1 MCIHKMDTNDGISEI
16 YQILSNLLLTDLNDM
31 LILTREQ
38 CIDENKKVY
47 EDLLKSLMTSNT
59 HSGNFAVS
67 PDEGVVPPAWPARAG
82 EAGVR
87 RAMVSPVT
95 PASAIRRRVT

>member
-1 MCIHKMDTNDGISEI
+1 MDKNDGISEI

-47 EDLLKSLMTSNT
+47 EDLLKSLLKINNERELESFYSN
-59 HSGNFAVS
+59 
-67 PDEGVVPPAWPARAG
+67 
-82 EAGVR
+82 
-87 RAMVSPVT
+87 MVEF
-95 PASAIRRRVT
+95 

>member
-1 MCIHKMDTNDGISEI
+1 MDANDGISEI

-47 EDLLKSLMTSNT
+47 EDLLKSLLKINNERELESFYTN
-59 HSGNFAVS
+59 
-67 PDEGVVPPAWPARAG
+67 
-82 EAGVR
+82 
-87 RAMVSPVT
+87 MVEF
-95 PASAIRRRVT
+95 

>member
-1 MCIHKMDTNDGISEI
+1 MDTNDGISEI

-47 EDLLKSLMTSNT
+47 EDLLKSLLKINNERELESFYTN
-59 HSGNFAVS
+59 
-67 PDEGVVPPAWPARAG
+67 
-82 EAGVR
+82 
-87 RAMVSPVT
+87 MVN
-95 PASAIRRRVT
+95 

>member
-1 MCIHKMDTNDGISEI
+1 MGTNDGISEI

-47 EDLLKSLMTSNT
+47 DDLLKSLLKINNERELESYYTN
-59 HSGNFAVS
+59 
-67 PDEGVVPPAWPARAG
+67 
-82 EAGVR
+82 
-87 RAMVSPVT
+87 MVIFLLMRNIP
-95 PASAIRRRVT
+95 SADLLK